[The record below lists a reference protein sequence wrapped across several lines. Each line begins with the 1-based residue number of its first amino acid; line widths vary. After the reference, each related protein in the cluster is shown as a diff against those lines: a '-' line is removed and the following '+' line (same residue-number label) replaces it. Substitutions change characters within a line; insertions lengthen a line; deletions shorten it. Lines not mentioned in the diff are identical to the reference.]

1 MSGRR
6 AHGFTLL
13 ELLVASALLAVL
25 AVLAWRGMDSV
36 LRTRD
41 RIVAASDDL
50 RALSAAFAQFE
61 QDLRATRLVPSLV
74 PDEAPLAVATSGD
87 AVTAELIL
95 LRRTGRTA
103 GDRPWPL
110 QRVHYRLRGRHLERG
125 FSPWRP
131 GQAGQGAGASPAW
144 QPLIDDVD
152 EFGIRF
158 WLAGRGWAPAAARTD
173 PDHAVAARIDGV
185 ELILVRRGGRIVRV
199 FTVRD

>member
-1 MSGRR
+1 MSRRR

-61 QDLRATRLVPSLV
+61 QDLRATRLTPSLV
-74 PDEAPLAVATSGD
+74 PDEAPLAAATSGD
-87 AVTAELIL
+87 AITAELIL
-95 LRRTGRTA
+95 LRRSGHMTG
-103 GDRPWPL
+103 DWPL

-131 GQAGQGAGASPAW
+131 GQAGQGAGASPVW
-144 QPLIDDVD
+144 QPLIDNVD

-158 WLAGRGWAPAAARTD
+158 WLSRRGWVSAAARTD
-173 PDHAVAARIDGV
+173 PDHAVVARIDGV
-185 ELILVRRGGRIVRV
+185 ELTLVRQGGRIVRV